1 MRAIVRDMFGSRNFL
16 SCFGH
21 HPQAVVDISDD
32 RVRIPSNQDGVN
44 SIHYSDAQ
52 TDPGASPSRLKG
64 KNAIVF
70 GQVDTAGAQELSGS
84 IVQMHTGS
92 AYQESCTSDSVSD
105 EPKEEDRDLSM
116 DDMPEEVVEC
126 VMRNLLGMDGRG
138 GVRRSGKFSKQDRKN
153 MLAACGVSRKWRSI
167 GLRVFFQ
174 SPWESYFAP
183 KHPNQLF
190 STSPHDLK
198 GSKSGLVKCFL
209 RRDASKSGRRFA
221 LYLGKDSSRSSNKV
235 MFMLS
240 AVARGR
246 KIYEIHLADATT
258 NKVSTE
264 TICAMLRC
272 NLLCTSY
279 SLTLIP
285 QIESSLAQGLGVV
298 PHNASLVEMGPENT
312 VDYCKLPQSVPE
324 NKSCI
329 LDLKYR
335 ARVQGMMQPRRM
347 EVCVRDLSSRDESMN
362 SACITEG
369 STSSNATCPSSPSPI
384 SISQASSSNTKL
396 VDSIQQQ
403 SAKPLQ
409 LRNKHPHWNED
420 LHCWCLNFRGRVKLA
435 SVKNFQLVQ
444 DVDQSDTELVAEG
457 NEGKVIMQ
465 FGKVE
470 DDLFILDFNPTA
482 VSAIQ
487 AFAIALST
495 FDGKLML

>member
-1 MRAIVRDMFGSRNFL
+1 MRAIVKEVFGSGNFL
-16 SCFGH
+16 SCFVH

-32 RVRIPSNQDGVN
+32 RVRIPSDQTNV
-44 SIHYSDAQ
+44 SSAHYSDAQ
-52 TDPGASPSRLKG
+52 MSPGASPSRLKG
-64 KNAIVF
+64 KNAVVF
-70 GQVDTAGAQELSGS
+70 GQVDKAGTQELSGS
-84 IVQMHTGS
+84 IAQMHTGL
-92 AYQESCTSDSVSD
+92 AYQESCTSDSGSD
-105 EPKEEDRDLSM
+105 DPKEEDRDLSM

-126 VMRNLLGMDGRG
+126 IMRSLVGMDSLY

-153 MLAACGVSRKWRSI
+153 VLAACGVSRKWRSI
-167 GLRVFFQ
+167 GLGVFFQ
-174 SPWESYFAP
+174 TPWESYFVL

-190 STSPHDLK
+190 STSPHELK

-209 RRDASKSGRRFA
+209 RRDASKSGRRFS
-221 LYLGKDSSRSSNKV
+221 LYLGRDPSQSSNKV

-240 AVARGR
+240 AIARGR
-246 KIYEIHLADATT
+246 RTYEIHLADATT
-258 NKVSTE
+258 KTVSTE
-264 TICAMLRC
+264 TICAILRC

-279 SLTLIP
+279 SLTLSP
-285 QIESSLAQGLGVV
+285 QIESSLAQGIGIV
-298 PHNASLVEMGPENT
+298 PHNPSLVAMGPEAI
-312 VDYCKLPQSVPE
+312 DYKCNLPTDLSE
-324 NKSCI
+324 EKCI
-329 LDLKYR
+329 LNLKYR

-347 EVCVRDLSSRDESMN
+347 EVCVRDAGSCDESMR
-362 SACITEG
+362 SACKANGTNSD
-369 STSSNATCPSSPSPI
+369 STFSSSPSSI
-384 SISQASSSNTKL
+384 SISQAPRGAKIIDTEQQPYLSS
-396 VDSIQQQ
+396 
-403 SAKPLQ
+403 LQ

-444 DVDQSDTELVAEG
+444 DVDQNDSLLMDEG

-495 FDGKLML
+495 FDGKLIL